1 MICPKCGA
9 NMLLT
14 KGVCVKC
21 GYDIEVNRLTRRYSC
36 YFYNRG
42 LERARNRDLSGAA
55 EMLKRALKVNKK
67 NVDARNLL
75 GLVYY
80 ETGDPVSAIQEW
92 IISKSFLEEGNP
104 AVRYLE
110 ILHANPAK
118 LDNLNLAIRKY
129 NGAVDAVAHD
139 GDDLALMQLK
149 KAVSLNPHF
158 IRAWQM
164 LALIYMRAGRMDK
177 ARECLK
183 KTLAIDATN
192 TVSMGYLRAIR
203 EMYRENRRM
212 KISETEETSEDEE
225 NGESVSLRSKGFASF
240 LEEQDRIDYKVL
252 LSILVGLFLGIMAT
266 YVLVVPGVKTGMKQE
281 FKETQTEYAEQ
292 MSQYLSDIDS
302 LERETQSL
310 RNKIE
315 LQETEI
321 DAKEAELL
329 NLRDKAGGIN
339 VFNMA
344 AYYLRLRRKG
354 SATKDELFI
363 LQKRIKAVSEEELKN
378 ASAKEIYDRVLADYP
393 DALTVTM
400 TSSELYEKGRAL
412 YDAENYSSAL
422 EYFIYSYEKSADNE
436 KNMYFLGRA
445 YQLTGDKASA
455 LRTYTEYQERFPEG
469 EYYKTVSG
477 YIQQLQ

>member
-9 NMLLT
+9 NMILAR
-14 KGVCVKC
+14 GVCAKC

-55 EMLKRALKVNKK
+55 EMLQRALKVNKK

-80 ETGDPVSAIQEW
+80 ETGEPVLAIQEW

-110 ILHANPAK
+110 ILHANPSK

-129 NGAVDAVAHD
+129 NGAVDAVSRD
-139 GDDLALMQLK
+139 GFDLALLQLK

-164 LALIYMRAGRMDK
+164 LALIYMRSDRMDK

-192 TVSMGYLRAIR
+192 SVSTGYLRNIR
-203 EMYRENRRM
+203 ELFRENRRLR
-212 KISETEETSEDEE
+212 ISETEETEE
-225 NGESVSLRSKGFASF
+225 TEPVTGGKTYASY
-240 LEEQDRIDYKVL
+240 LEEQDHIDYRVL
-252 LSILVGLFLGIMAT
+252 LSLLAGVFLGIMVV
-266 YVLVVPGVKTGMKQE
+266 YFLVVPGVKTGMKEE
-281 FKETQTEYAEQ
+281 FKETKTEYVEQ
-292 MSQYLSDIDS
+292 MSQYLTDIDS
-302 LERETQSL
+302 LEKEMQSL
-310 RNKIE
+310 RNKID
-315 LQETEI
+315 LQETEL
-321 DAKEAELL
+321 EANAEELAE
-329 NLRDKAGGIN
+329 LRDKAGGIN

-344 AYYLRLRRKG
+344 AYYLNLRRKG
-354 SATKDELFI
+354 TATKDELFI
-363 LQKRIKAVSEEELKN
+363 LQKRIRAVSEDELQN
-378 ASAKEIYDRVLADYP
+378 ESAKEIYDRVLSDYP

-400 TSSELYEKGRAL
+400 TSSELYEKGRSL
-412 YDAENYSSAL
+412 YDAEKYTSAL
-422 EYFIYSYEKSADNE
+422 EYFVYSYEKSADNE
-436 KNMYFLGRA
+436 KNMYFLART
-445 YQLTGDKASA
+445 YQLTGNKAEA
-455 LRTYTEYQERFPEG
+455 LKRYNEYMERFPEG
-469 EYYKTVSG
+469 EYYNTVSTIAG
-477 YIQQLQ
+477 QLKE